1 MKTITVYDHELKKHH
16 EIPSKATHYMF
27 ASGYGVY
34 YKIGDTWIHQ
44 GDKSCQQVIYDFDA
58 SDYSQ
63 RYSKKI
69 FEVQK
74 QGKEKGTM
82 KAFGKYD
89 LPENTTHVA
98 KGRCAGCYY
107 KTSDNELWR
116 FVNDFGNECYGT
128 VINMDTQS
136 HLGINEVVCY
146 ITKSNPEVRVDID
159 NECKERAGQVLGSL
173 QVGESF
179 ISSGVIKK
187 NDIVKGSGW
196 RIGDSDGFSSRFVMA
211 HTKTDLDLL
220 SEFVPDFT
228 KHKDCDIVVI
238 RDIVEQYRN
247 KIKQLQEI
255 KK

>member
-1 MKTITVYDHELKKHH
+1 MKTITVYDRELKKHH

-44 GDKSCQQVIYDFDA
+44 GDKGCQLVFCDFDA

-63 RYSKKI
+63 EYRKQI
-69 FEVQK
+69 FEVHEPA
-74 QGKEKGTM
+74 KEENTM

-98 KGRCAGCYY
+98 KGRYAGCYY

-116 FVNDFGNECYGT
+116 FVDDDGDECYSGI
-128 VINMDTQS
+128 VINIEYQS
-136 HLGINEVVCY
+136 HFGINEVGGY
-146 ITKSNPEVRVDID
+146 ITKPNSKVKVDID
-159 NECKERAGQVLGSL
+159 NEYKERVGQVFGGLP
-173 QVGESF
+173 VGEQF
-179 ISSGVIKK
+179 ISSGFIRK
-187 NDIVKGSGW
+187 DSLGSG
-196 RIGDSDGFSSRFVMA
+196 SGFTTSSLNATVTPEMILEALDRF
-211 HTKTDLDLL
+211 T
-220 SEFVPDFT
+220 PDFT
-228 KHKDCDIVVI
+228 KHNDCDIAVI